1 MRRPPTRPRGRI
13 LVVDDDEGFRT
24 LLCDVLDQLGYRSLQ
39 ASTGEEALE
48 SVDQFPPDLVVLD
61 VCLPGISG
69 YEVCHA
75 LRSEFGD
82 ALPIVFVSAQRTQS
96 YDRSAGFLIG
106 GDDYLVKPFALDE
119 FGARTRRLLER
130 RGRLAGGAAAEL
142 TRREL
147 EVLELLV
154 AGLTQSEVA
163 RRLVI
168 SPKTV
173 GTHTERIFKK
183 LGVHN
188 RAQAVSFAY
197 RHSVFAH
204 EPSERSVTSANPL
217 P

>member
-24 LLCDVLDQLGYRSLQ
+24 LLCDVLDKLGYRSLQ

-106 GDDYLVKPFALDE
+106 GDDYLVKP
-119 FGARTRRLLER
+119 
-130 RGRLAGGAAAEL
+130 LA
-142 TRREL
+142 
-147 EVLELLV
+147 
-154 AGLTQSEVA
+154 
-163 RRLVI
+163 
-168 SPKTV
+168 
-173 GTHTERIFKK
+173 
-183 LGVHN
+183 
-188 RAQAVSFAY
+188 
-197 RHSVFAH
+197 
-204 EPSERSVTSANPL
+204 
-217 P
+217 